1 MNIFFK
7 YLFLGFE
14 NIFKGNFLTSGGAG
28 MRNKAAIVLAI
39 TLVILPFI
47 SGQYSVESLS
57 LTVYSDGYVKVS
69 EIIIPENYTVSFS
82 ISLLATNVE
91 GLTVID
97 ENGNPLPYKIN
108 GSILT
113 VYFENAIPIKIT
125 YYTPDLTSKKGA
137 IWSVRFSST
146 IPVKITFPDNAVI
159 VDLTDIPL
167 EISGN
172 SILMP
177 PGNQTV
183 SYVLQYR
190 PVGTEAPAAPTSGTT
205 TELFNSTAPSSSGSS
220 SQGSSTSSGGS
231 TNWTMVGVL
240 ALLAL
245 AAGGG
250 FLYMRRG
257 GEEKAIGIGREDFE
271 RRLKEYELTKDEEK
285 ALLYLFDRGGKAKQA
300 EVREMLGIP
309 KTTAWRMF
317 QRLEKQ
323 GLVRVYKKKRENW
336 VELRL

>member
-1 MNIFFK
+1 MK
-7 YLFLGFE
+7 
-14 NIFKGNFLTSGGAG
+14 S
-28 MRNKAAIVLAI
+28 KAAILLAI
-39 TLVILPFI
+39 ALMILPFI

-69 EIIIPENYTVSFS
+69 EVIIPENYTVSFS

-137 IWSVRFSST
+137 IWSVHFTSE

-167 EISGN
+167 KIDGN

-183 SYVLQYR
+183 SYVLEYR
-190 PVGTEAPAAPTSGTT
+190 PARTEAPASGTA
-205 TELFNSTAPSSSGSS
+205 TESFNSTAPSSLGSS
-220 SQGSSTSSGGS
+220 SQSSSTSSESS
-231 TNWTMVGVL
+231 TNWAMVGIL
-240 ALLAL
+240 TLLAI
-245 AAGGG
+245 AAGS
-250 FLYMRRG
+250 FVYMRRG
-257 GEEKAIGIGREDFE
+257 SKEKVVGISREDFE
-271 RRLKEYELTKDEEK
+271 KLLKKYELTKDEEK
-285 ALLYLFDRGGKAKQA
+285 VLLYLFDRGGKARQA

-317 QRLEKQ
+317 NRLEKQ
-323 GLVRVYKKKRENW
+323 GLVRVYKKRRENW
-336 VELRL
+336 VELKL

>member
-1 MNIFFK
+1 MVARKLLIA
-7 YLFLGFE
+7 LILMP
-14 NIFKGNFLTSGGAG
+14 I
-28 MRNKAAIVLAI
+28 I
-39 TLVILPFI
+39 TPFV
-47 SGQYSVESLS
+47 SGQYTLESVNLI
-57 LTVYSDGYVKVS
+57 VYSDGYVKVT
-69 EIIIPENYTVSFS
+69 EILKPEEYTVSV
-82 ISLLATNVE
+82 SLPLLGSNIRGITVTNEIGV
-91 GLTVID
+91 
-97 ENGNPLPYKIN
+97 PLPYKIN
-108 GSILT
+108 GSSLII
-113 VYFENAIPIKIT
+113 YFENATLIKVS
-125 YYTPDLTSKKGA
+125 YYTPDLTHKRGS
-137 IWSVRFSST
+137 IWSISFISK
-146 IPVKITFPDNAVI
+146 IPAKITFPDNAVI

-190 PVGTEAPAAPTSGTT
+190 PVRTEAPAAPTSGTT
-205 TELFNSTAPSSSGSS
+205 TEPFNSTAPSSSGSS
-220 SQGSSTSSGGS
+220 SQSSSTSSEGS

-240 ALLAL
+240 AFLAL

-257 GEEKAIGIGREDFE
+257 GEEKAIDIGREDFE

>member
-1 MNIFFK
+1 
-7 YLFLGFE
+7 
-14 NIFKGNFLTSGGAG
+14 
-28 MRNKAAIVLAI
+28 MRSKAAMV
-39 TLVILPFI
+39 LVIALMILPLV
-47 SGQYSVESLS
+47 SGQYSVESLG
-57 LTVYSDGYVKVS
+57 LTVYSDGYVKVV
-69 EIIIPENYTVSFS
+69 EVIVPENYTVSFS
-82 ISLLATNVE
+82 VPLLATNVE

-97 ENGNPLPYKIN
+97 ENGKPLPYEIN
-108 GSILT
+108 GSVLT
-113 VYFENAIPIKIT
+113 VYFENATGVKIT
-125 YYTPDLTSKKGA
+125 YYTPDLTAKNGA
-137 IWSVRFSST
+137 IWSLSFSSAV
-146 IPVKITFPDNAVI
+146 PVKITFPDNAVI

-167 EISGN
+167 EINGN

-177 PGNQTV
+177 SGNQTV
-183 SYVLQYR
+183 SYVIQYR
-190 PVGTEAPAAPTSGTT
+190 PPETEVPTSGTT
-205 TELFNSTAPSSSGSS
+205 TELSNSTAPSNPVSP
-220 SQGSSTSSGGS
+220 SQTPTTPAGGS
-231 TNWTMVGVL
+231 TNWTTIGIL

-250 FLYMRRG
+250 FLYMKR
-257 GEEKAIGIGREDFE
+257 GEEEGGALGISREDFE

-285 ALLYLFDRGGKAKQA
+285 ALLYLFDRGGRAKQA

>member
-1 MNIFFK
+1 
-7 YLFLGFE
+7 
-14 NIFKGNFLTSGGAG
+14 
-28 MRNKAAIVLAI
+28 MRSKAVMVLAI
-39 TLVILPFI
+39 ALMILPLV

-57 LTVYSDGYVKVS
+57 LTVYSDGYVKVV
-69 EIIIPENYTVSFS
+69 EVIVPENYTVSFS
-82 ISLLATNVE
+82 VPLLATNVE

-97 ENGNPLPYKIN
+97 ENGKPLPYEIN
-108 GSILT
+108 GSTLV
-113 VYFENAIPIKIT
+113 VYFENATGVRVT
-125 YYTPDLTSKKGA
+125 YYTPDLTAKNGA
-137 IWSVRFSST
+137 IWTLSFSST
-146 IPVKITFPDNAVI
+146 VPVKITFPDNAVI

-167 EISGN
+167 EINGN

-177 PGNQTV
+177 AGNQSV
-183 SYVLQYR
+183 SYVIQYR
-190 PVGTEAPAAPTSGTT
+190 PAGTGAPTAPTSASGTT
-205 TELFNSTAPSSSGSS
+205 TEPSNSTVPSNPGSS
-220 SQGSSTSSGGS
+220 SPSSGEGS

-245 AAGGG
+245 AAGGS

-257 GEEKAIGIGREDFE
+257 GEEKAIGISREDFE
-271 RRLKEYELTKDEEK
+271 RRLREYELTKDEEK

-336 VELRL
+336 VELKL